1 MKLLRPS
8 SLAALTITALSV
20 VIMCSLGFWQLE
32 RMTQKQQRLSSITQ
46 KQAKGSL
53 SLIEALAQNDPRDLS
68 VNFQGQV
75 DTEHLMFLDNQVYQ
89 QKVGYNVFAPV
100 STNVGWLLVNFGWMP
115 AADLTRQ
122 IPTLDKAN
130 VALNRF
136 EGVVSLPSNN
146 PLVDNYLDTNAGF
159 PQVIQQAL
167 PEQVAPLLNRDLL
180 PYVVVLTQPD
190 HFFVRHYTPVV
201 MSPEKHLG
209 YAIQWFG
216 LAIAAA
222 LIGGIAII
230 KKGRTHDA

>member
-32 RMTQKQQRLSSITQ
+32 RMAQKQQRLSSITQ

-53 SLIEALAQNDPRDLS
+53 SLIEAFAQNDPRDLS
-68 VNFQGQV
+68 VNFHGQV
-75 DTEHLMFLDNQVYQ
+75 DTEHLMFLDNQVYLQ
-89 QKVGYNVFAPV
+89 QVGYNVFAPV
-100 STNVGWLLVNFGWMP
+100 STNLGWLLVNFGWIP

-122 IPTLDKAN
+122 IPTLDIAN
-130 VALNRF
+130 VTLNTF

-146 PLVDNYLDTNAGF
+146 PLVDNYIDANAVF

-167 PEQVAPLLNRDLL
+167 PEQIAPLLNRDLL

-190 HFFVRHYTPVV
+190 HFFVRHYNPVV